1 MSVGSA
7 PTWYM
12 MAVVTETVTLSF
24 VLVLVCTSICL
35 VIIETLV
42 TVAMGHNT
50 RLQPGWAI
58 PENLPQF
65 WMTPLSALSMHTAQK
80 HWVAMFK
87 RMSSRCPTGLC
98 SVGTRGDMSEWP
110 QVAAVSTRP
119 HTTATPARQQPH
131 QLCTQR
137 TLAAPSAGNLGGGRG
152 QACARASDARAHR
165 GRGNDNAPAPGIPNH
180 PPGTAAIAT
189 PTLNWRAA
197 GRAAHGRARGCI
209 ALRPFF
215 TEQGR
220 ARHIALAGSPV
231 TRNADSTTP
240 LCAHLQCRVLHLAL
254 PQMKRCCLD
263 GRLLRRLPHR
273 GCFVCFGSRKG
284 NSFSLGSR
292 LRMRTN
298 E

>member
-98 SVGTRGDMSEWP
+98 SAGTRGDMSEWP

-119 HTTATPARQQPH
+119 HTTVKPARQRPH
-131 QLCTQR
+131 KLCTQR
-137 TLAAPSAGNLGGGRG
+137 ALAAPSAGNLGGGREHTG
-152 QACARASDARAHR
+152 CPRAQRERQHQRARNRYPQPPTRYRRHCYPHAELAR
-165 GRGNDNAPAPGIPNH
+165 GRVPRLGTRPGARH
-180 PPGTAAIAT
+180 T
-189 PTLNWRAA
+189 A
-197 GRAAHGRARGCI
+197 GRAVVLRCALFSQSKDGHTTSRWLGVPKPEMLTALHHNAHI
-209 ALRPFF
+209 
-215 TEQGR
+215 
-220 ARHIALAGSPV
+220 
-231 TRNADSTTP
+231 
-240 LCAHLQCRVLHLAL
+240 QCRVLHLAL
-254 PQMKRCCLD
+254 PRMKRCCL
-263 GRLLRRLPHR
+263 GW
-273 GCFVCFGSRKG
+273 
-284 NSFSLGSR
+284 R
-292 LRMRTN
+292 LRSPGPAEDASFARILSDS
-298 E
+298 